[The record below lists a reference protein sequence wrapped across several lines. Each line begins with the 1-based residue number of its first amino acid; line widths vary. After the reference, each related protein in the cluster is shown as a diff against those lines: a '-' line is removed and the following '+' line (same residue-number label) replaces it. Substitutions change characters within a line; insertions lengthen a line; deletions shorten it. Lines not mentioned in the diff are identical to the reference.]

1 MVLARL
7 IEFHIIH
14 CMLFRNI
21 EEERKDDGLC
31 AVLPLNNDG
40 WLLLEFPTLSDCL
53 VFKNNAAA

>member
-1 MVLARL
+1 
-7 IEFHIIH
+7 
-14 CMLFRNI
+14 MLFRNI